1 MPKTKPPYSEEFRRE
16 AVDLYVSSGRS
27 LKGVAE
33 DLGVSTNSLRSWKQA
48 LLGGSAGRGPAP
60 RERGEDP
67 AGADPEQMAEEIR
80 RLRRENEHLRRQREI
95 LKKAASIL
103 AEDPQAGM
111 R

>member
-48 LLGGSAGRGPAP
+48 LLGGAQDEVQPRVSGARTRPERTPSRWPRRSGGFAGRT
-60 RERGEDP
+60 
-67 AGADPEQMAEEIR
+67 
-80 RLRRENEHLRRQREI
+80 
-95 LKKAASIL
+95 SISVVS
-103 AEDPQAGM
+103 A
-111 R
+111 RS